1 MKNIIKIVL
10 IIFFI
15 ILFVVLYI
23 IYDRNNLVFTSEENK
38 KELMNVLEIQDA
50 LSFKPISKK
59 SEFLGF
65 GSGPNCYELKFE
77 ISIEDYERNKLNY
90 KDIKNENDIPEI
102 DIRYKMKKD
111 DSTYIC
117 VVRTSNQ
124 NEYTT
129 KLYNDILN
137 VLD

>member
-1 MKNIIKIVL
+1 MKKKIILTFIL
-10 IIFFI
+10 III
-15 ILFVVLYI
+15 ILLSNFWYNK
-23 IYDRNNLVFTSEENK
+23 NNLIFISEENK
-38 KELMNVLEIQDA
+38 KELMNVLEIDDA
-50 LSFKPISKK
+50 PSFKPISKK

-65 GSGPNCYELKFE
+65 GSDPNCYELKFE
-77 ISIEDYERNKLNY
+77 ISIEDYEKNKLNY
-90 KDIKNENDIPEI
+90 EDIKNENDIPEI
-102 DIRYKMKKD
+102 DIHYKMKKD